1 MRKGF
6 LVVFLIG
13 LLGLALFMMSG
24 CGVTITG
31 GGGGV
36 ITPPLTGQI
45 QICTYNPSYYG
56 ELYIDGV
63 DQGVYIDGWWGPNC
77 SGWITVALNQTHSVE
92 LWDPAW
98 GITTYSD
105 TFVPTFNG
113 QTITL

>member
-1 MRKGF
+1 
-6 LVVFLIG
+6 
-13 LLGLALFMMSG
+13 MMSG

-63 DQGVYIDGWWGPNC
+63 YQGVYIDGSGWAGPNC
-77 SGWITVALNQTHSVE
+77 SGWINVTLNQAHTIE
-92 LWDPAW
+92 LWDSWA
-98 GITTYSD
+98 GTTYFG
-105 TFVPTFNG
+105 TFTPTSSW